1 VAENA
6 EPQKVQSSSPLSENK
21 QKKITLP
28 IGREYMNGLGLKRE
42 HESFEERIAR
52 IEKEAYEKGFE
63 QGRKDGM
70 ALEEKQA
77 EEKGKLFQQLFQELG
92 NLKAKI
98 CNEIEGQLLKLAMTV
113 ARKTIREE
121 VKIQPKIIQHMVRAA
136 LAFLVDKH
144 QIKILINPEDME
156 EVRKILPEIAAMSKG
171 GQFQVIEDQAI
182 GRGGCFLET
191 NFGAINATLEDQM
204 GMIEKELEQC
214 FKAYEGK

>member
-1 VAENA
+1 
-6 EPQKVQSSSPLSENK
+6 
-21 QKKITLP
+21 
-28 IGREYMNGLGLKRE
+28 
-42 HESFEERIAR
+42 
-52 IEKEAYEKGFE
+52 
-63 QGRKDGM
+63 
-70 ALEEKQA
+70 
-77 EEKGKLFQQLFQELG
+77 
-92 NLKAKI
+92 
-98 CNEIEGQLLKLAMTV
+98 
-113 ARKTIREE
+113 
-121 VKIQPKIIQHMVRAA
+121 MVRAA